1 VTPKRITVA
10 VAGLGTIAETVHL
23 PLLARRSD
31 LFEVVA
37 VADLSGSRVGR
48 LADRYGVPPGRRRT
62 GAAELLDDGGFDA
75 LLLLTSGSHGELAAA
90 ASRRGVPVLCEKP
103 LALTRAEAADLAG
116 LPAELLMVGY
126 MKQYDPAVTEL
137 ARQLAA
143 IGGPAAVH
151 AVDVTVLHPSGDA
164 QLAFA
169 HLPPPP
175 DDLPAD
181 ELTRLREL
189 DDRLLRAAVGDDPA
203 ARALYQIMINSVS
216 HDLSLLRLLTGG
228 PATVDHVA
236 TWPAV
241 PPPGH
246 EPSVEVSG
254 TLPDG
259 GRYGIR
265 WLYLPNYP
273 GYRETV
279 VLHHAHGSFELVF
292 PSPYRLD
299 APTTLTVLDRCG
311 DVRRQSV
318 FRPTTGG
325 FERELV
331 ALHGMVTEGGT
342 PLTGVAGGAEDILTS
357 QRVVRRFGALTG
369 TAVGGEAAEA

>member
-1 VTPKRITVA
+1 V
-10 VAGLGTIAETVHL
+10 
-23 PLLARRSD
+23 D
-31 LFEVVA
+31 
-37 VADLSGSRVGR
+37 R
-48 LADRYGVPPGRRRT
+48 LADRYGVTPGRRGT
-62 GAAELLDDGGFDA
+62 SVAELLDDGGFDA

-90 ASRRGVPVLCEKP
+90 AVRRGVPVLCEKP
-103 LALTRAEAADLAG
+103 LALTRAEAAELADLAAPG
-116 LPAELLMVGY
+116 TPPRLMVGY

-137 ARQLAA
+137 ARRLTA

-181 ELTRLREL
+181 ELTRLRQL
-189 DDRLLRAAVGDDPA
+189 DDRLLRTAVGDHPD
-203 ARALYQIMINSVS
+203 ARVLYQIMTNSVS

-236 TWPAV
+236 TWPAPSPAGGTPPAV
-241 PPPGH
+241 RDPAVAGSPPGDQPTGAASSPGPESATVGRPVP

-254 TLPDG
+254 ALPAG

-265 WLYLPNYP
+265 WLYLPDYP
-273 GYRETV
+273 EYRETV
-279 VLHHAHGSFELVF
+279 ALHHGHGSFELAF
-292 PSPYRLD
+292 PSPYLLD
-299 APTTLTVLDRCG
+299 APTTLTVRDRRG
-311 DVRRQSV
+311 EVRGRSV
-318 FRPTTGG
+318 FHPTTGG

-331 ALHGMVTEGGT
+331 ALHGMVTEGGP